1 MIKQTRGALNF
12 LIASYKAIL
21 KHAVVVAAVASVAVI
36 SVANAKTY
44 DLSDDNGYY
53 EIENLYDSAT
63 NQYIDRRVI
72 DSKWG
77 NTETLITKTKDPNY
91 DGVRNLYEI
100 TNHDGDIRFTNGG
113 TLNVETINVDGGNF
127 YASDTDIVA
136 KIVLLNNN

>member
-100 TNHDGDIRFTNGG
+100 TNHDGDIG
-113 TLNVETINVDGGNF
+113 
-127 YASDTDIVA
+127 
-136 KIVLLNNN
+136 LLMEEN

>member
-1 MIKQTRGALNF
+1 MIQR
-12 LIASYKAIL
+12 LI
-21 KHAVVVAAVASVAVI
+21 
-36 SVANAKTY
+36 
-44 DLSDDNGYY
+44 
-53 EIENLYDSAT
+53 
-63 NQYIDRRVI
+63 QYIDRRVI

-113 TLNVETINVDGGNF
+113 KLNVETINVDGGNF

-136 KIVLLNNN
+136 KIVLLNNNWGVSDGSYTNATLGNLRITGGAMSYYVKVKDDNISIDREAGAYFDTLDTKNLLTQDL

>member
-1 MIKQTRGALNF
+1 MIKQTLGALNF

>member
-1 MIKQTRGALNF
+1 MIQR
-12 LIASYKAIL
+12 LI
-21 KHAVVVAAVASVAVI
+21 
-36 SVANAKTY
+36 
-44 DLSDDNGYY
+44 
-53 EIENLYDSAT
+53 
-63 NQYIDRRVI
+63 QYIDRRVI

-113 TLNVETINVDGGNF
+113 KLNVETINVDGGNF

>member
-113 TLNVETINVDGGNF
+113 KLNVETINVDGGNF